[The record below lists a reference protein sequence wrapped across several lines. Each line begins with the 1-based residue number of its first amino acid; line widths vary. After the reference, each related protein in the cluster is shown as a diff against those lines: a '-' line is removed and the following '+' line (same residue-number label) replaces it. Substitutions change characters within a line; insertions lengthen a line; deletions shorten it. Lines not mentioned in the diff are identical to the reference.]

1 MKNYMKTNVSVGK
14 INLDIDDFQLRIT
27 VLIIKTAQP
36 FLTASL
42 VTREKDG
49 FITKSVYSS
58 SVKFVSTLKKRIILN
73 P

>member
-49 FITKSVYSS
+49 FITKSVYSL